1 MNISSFTKPQ
11 AILIALALGFSAFG
25 SIDCA
30 FAKSDKTD
38 KAAKKASKK
47 ESKKKE
53 SKKSKEEVVV
63 TTAGS
68 SEASAVLPLVSKAL
82 AEGDV
87 KALVSLWTADG
98 DYTSVDGD
106 ICKGREN
113 LEKRFSALK
122 SASGTQQIDFVTS
135 NVRTLAPTV
144 VLAEGMVK
152 RKNGVN
158 GPSPETH
165 FSIIMQKQDA
175 GNWLISSATETP
187 LQVSADGD
195 PLDQLSWLIGDWSAE
210 KNGGSVSMNAT
221 WAPHKNFIVCTYQVK
236 KSADSPVL
244 ESKQIIGWDPRSEQP
259 ISWHFDSNG
268 GYGYGSWIKR
278 NKEWLVEATGVERDG
293 STTSATNVISPADSN
308 NFTWQSVNR
317 SLNGLSFNDT
327 DSLKVHR
334 VK

>member
-1 MNISSFTKPQ
+1 MNISSIKKPQ
-11 AILIALALGFSAFG
+11 AILIAIALGFSTFG
-25 SIDCA
+25 STQFA
-30 FAKSDKTD
+30 GAKSDKTD
-38 KAAKKASKK
+38 KSAKKAAKH
-47 ESKKKE
+47 ESKKE
-53 SKKSKEEVVV
+53 SKKSKDEVVV
-63 TTAGS
+63 TTSGS
-68 SEASAVLPLVSKAL
+68 TEATGVLPQAAKAL
-82 AEGDV
+82 ADGDV
-87 KALVSLWTADG
+87 KGLVALWTADG

-106 ICKGREN
+106 VCKGRDN
-113 LEKRFSALK
+113 LEKRFSAVK
-122 SASGTQQIDFVTS
+122 ADSGAQQIEFVTTS
-135 NVRTLAPTV
+135 VRTLAPTV

-165 FSIIMQKQDA
+165 FSIVLQKQES

-187 LQVSADGD
+187 LQETTAAD
-195 PLDQLSWLIGDWSAE
+195 PLEQLSWLIGEWSAE
-210 KNGGSVSMNAT
+210 KNGGSVNMSAA

-236 KSADSPVL
+236 KSADAPVL

-278 NKEWLVEATGVERDG
+278 NKEWLVEATGIERDG
-293 STTSATNVISPADSN
+293 SSTSATNMISPSDSN

-327 DSLKVHR
+327 EALKVHR